1 LGKGSWIR
9 TALRARK
16 IYRNA
21 NRYGFG
27 CPSGKKLSG
36 LTRTFIY
43 IPVSGPAYSYS
54 QTRLWPR
61 MSSVTTDHE
70 SAPTRPMS
78 STRAHILAVED
89 NSETQLLLKHLLKSS
104 FDVVVVSGVDDALDA
119 ADENDFDIF
128 LLDINLSGQ
137 RTGTDLLHLLRQ
149 REELANVPAIALTAY
164 AMPGDREDFLEAGFD
179 QYVSKPFTRADLT
192 SAIETSLEQTQG
204 TQSA

>member
-1 LGKGSWIR
+1 
-9 TALRARK
+9 
-16 IYRNA
+16 
-21 NRYGFG
+21 
-27 CPSGKKLSG
+27 
-36 LTRTFIY
+36 
-43 IPVSGPAYSYS
+43 
-54 QTRLWPR
+54 
-61 MSSVTTDHE
+61 
-70 SAPTRPMS
+70 MS

>member
-1 LGKGSWIR
+1 
-9 TALRARK
+9 
-16 IYRNA
+16 
-21 NRYGFG
+21 
-27 CPSGKKLSG
+27 
-36 LTRTFIY
+36 
-43 IPVSGPAYSYS
+43 
-54 QTRLWPR
+54 
-61 MSSVTTDHE
+61 
-70 SAPTRPMS
+70 
-78 STRAHILAVED
+78 VED

-149 REELANVPAIALTAY
+149 REQLADVPAIALTAY